1 MLRNM
6 SSAEKRIRVHVACDH
21 ELHRKGLAALLD
33 CHDEL
38 QVIRT
43 SPEGI
48 RGVKEVQQTN
58 PDVLVLAVPI
68 REQVKMHADW
78 YRDALPNAGIVGFCS
93 VPQQAGEYL
102 AVGIDVVVHCHST
115 TSDFLKAIQ
124 QVADSYDASG

>member
-1 MLRNM
+1 MA
-6 SSAEKRIRVHVACDH
+6 SAEKKIRVHVACDH
-21 ELHRKGLAALLD
+21 EIHRKGLAALLD

-48 RGVKEVQQTN
+48 RGVKEVQQTK

-68 REQVKMHADW
+68 GEEVKKHADW

-93 VPQQAGEYL
+93 VPDQASKYL
-102 AVGIDVVVHCHST
+102 AVGIDVVVYCHST
-115 TSDFLKAIQ
+115 TSDFLQAIH
-124 QVADSYDASG
+124 QVADLYDASE